1 MVVTAF
7 YAALLAPLFVVLSVR
22 VILFRRGS
30 GSTLGDGGDP
40 VLLRRIRVQANFAE
54 YVPLALILMGL
65 AEGMGTNRWLL
76 HPLGLV
82 LLAGRASHAFG
93 VSRPDEKFVFRVAG
107 MGMTLTMILAAAAI
121 CLIEAVSGRRP
132 F

>member
-1 MVVTAF
+1 
-7 YAALLAPLFVVLSVR
+7 
-22 VILFRRGS
+22 
-30 GSTLGDGGDP
+30 
-40 VLLRRIRVQANFAE
+40 
-54 YVPLALILMGL
+54 
-65 AEGMGTNRWLL
+65 MGTNRWLL